1 VDFEI
6 VRTIDQNSYNRQT
19 KAVLQCIPYKLT
31 VLLLYCLFGKK
42 PLCYIYYVLTPTFS
56 PTLTICKGHL
66 LTSIIRLFLQFQWQ
80 VNQST
85 SIKYARQPLVTVNMP
100 MGHVLLGTSTC
111 GVSFVTV
118 KVPEFILV
126 DIYIY
131 SYIVIWTYY
140 VIHYP
145 YHRSI
150 SSGQSFKKISSGQE
164 EPYHTIYLYSCIN
177 ESWRLYG
184 GKMASP
190 LRH

>member
-1 VDFEI
+1 M
-6 VRTIDQNSYNRQT
+6 N
-19 KAVLQCIPYKLT
+19 LLT
-31 VLLLYCLFGKK
+31 SLLYFQTQYKIIYLYLKFKIFD
-42 PLCYIYYVLTPTFS
+42 LRQNQNDSFTIWREYYVLTPTFS

-126 DIYIY
+126 DIYIFVHCHMNLLCD
-131 SYIVIWTYY
+131 SL
-140 VIHYP
+140 P
-145 YHRSI
+145 YH
-150 SSGQSFKKISSGQE
+150 QS
-164 EPYHTIYLYSCIN
+164 IYLYSCIN
-177 ESWRLYG
+177 KRWRLYG
-184 GKMASP
+184 EGW
-190 LRH
+190 

>member
-100 MGHVLLGTSTC
+100 MGHVLIDTSTC

-126 DIYIY
+126 DIYIFVHCHMNLLCD
-131 SYIVIWTYY
+131 SL
-140 VIHYP
+140 P
-145 YHRSI
+145 YH
-150 SSGQSFKKISSGQE
+150 QS
-164 EPYHTIYLYSCIN
+164 IYLYSCIN
-177 ESWRLYG
+177 KRWRLYG
-184 GKMASP
+184 EGW
-190 LRH
+190 

>member
-1 VDFEI
+1 MDFEI

-100 MGHVLLGTSTC
+100 MGHVLLDTSTC

-126 DIYIY
+126 DIYIGTW
-131 SYIVIWTYY
+131 SYEPIMWFITL
-140 VIHYP
+140 IT
-145 YHRSI
+145 
-150 SSGQSFKKISSGQE
+150 GQFLVDNHSKKNSSGQE

-177 ESWRLYG
+177 KRWRLYG
-184 GKMASP
+184 EGW
-190 LRH
+190 